1 MGGEADF
8 QQIMQRAGAFRESMV
23 LFTALELDLFSCLEE
38 GPQNI
43 TELAGRLSC
52 DGRALEI
59 LLDALVAMELIGK
72 TGADYANT
80 DQSQQYLASQS
91 DDYRGAILKH
101 LHHTWSIW
109 GGLTETI
116 KQGKPDIP
124 SESFLFSDPQ
134 KNSDYI
140 WGMDN
145 VGRDRAGTI
154 RTVLDL
160 SDCRK
165 MLDLGCGA
173 ATYSISFLKKFPN
186 LHSTLFDLPI
196 TMQVA
201 RENVEKNDLSE
212 RVTYCDG
219 DFFKDKIGIDYD
231 LVWISQILH
240 GHDENRCRSLIE
252 KSYMALA
259 PGGQIV
265 IHDFLLNDQ
274 KTGPYF
280 AVLFAM
286 HMLAVTESGRCY
298 SDGEFRKWLEETGFI
313 NIQTI
318 RVNEQSSLVKGLK
331 PA

>member
-1 MGGEADF
+1 MGEERDF
-8 QQIMQRAGAFRESMV
+8 QQIMRRAGAFRESMV

-38 GPQNI
+38 GPQNHAV
-43 TELAGRLSC
+43 LAGRLEC
-52 DGRALEI
+52 DTRALEI
-59 LLDALVAMELIGK
+59 LLDALVAMEFIGK
-72 TGADYANT
+72 TGTDYSNT
-80 DQSQQYLASQS
+80 CQAHTYLARQS

-101 LHHTWSIW
+101 LHHSWSLW
-109 GGLTETI
+109 GGLSETL
-116 KQGKPDIP
+116 KKGKPDIA
-124 SESFLFSDPQ
+124 SESYLFSNPQ
-134 KNSDYI
+134 MNRDYI

-145 VGRDRAGTI
+145 VGRDRAETI

-173 ATYSISFLKKFPN
+173 ATYSIAFLKKFPQ

-196 TMQVA
+196 TLQVA

-212 RVTYCDG
+212 RVTYSDG
-219 DFFKDKIGIDYD
+219 NFFEDEFGAGYD

-240 GHDENRCRSLIE
+240 GHDESRCRSLIE

-259 PGGQIV
+259 PGGRIV

-280 AVLFAM
+280 AALFAM

-298 SDGEFRKWLEETGFI
+298 SGGELSQWLEETGFI
-313 NIQTI
+313 DIRTI
-318 RVNEQSSLVKGLK
+318 MVNEQSSLVKGIK
-331 PA
+331 PS